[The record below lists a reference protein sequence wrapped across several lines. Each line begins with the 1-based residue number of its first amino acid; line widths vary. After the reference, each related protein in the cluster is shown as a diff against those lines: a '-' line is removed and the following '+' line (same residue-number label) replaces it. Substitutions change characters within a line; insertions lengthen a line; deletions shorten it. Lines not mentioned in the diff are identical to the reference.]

1 MDDFNEYVKNSQ
13 SNSQN
18 EPTDLFHLVGSI
30 ASKYNGKD
38 RNELLMAIYK
48 EAKKGKEQ
56 GTLTNADIDRF
67 ANMISPLLDEKQRK
81 MLVKIANELK
91 KI

>member
-13 SNSQN
+13 N
-18 EPTDLFHLVGSI
+18 EPTDLFQLVSSI
-30 ASKYNGKD
+30 ASQYNGKS
-38 RNELLMAIYK
+38 RNEILMAIYQ

-56 GTLTNADIDRF
+56 GTLSNADIDRF
-67 ANMISPLLDEKQRK
+67 VGMLSPLLDEKQRK
-81 MLVKIANELK
+81 MLGKIASELK